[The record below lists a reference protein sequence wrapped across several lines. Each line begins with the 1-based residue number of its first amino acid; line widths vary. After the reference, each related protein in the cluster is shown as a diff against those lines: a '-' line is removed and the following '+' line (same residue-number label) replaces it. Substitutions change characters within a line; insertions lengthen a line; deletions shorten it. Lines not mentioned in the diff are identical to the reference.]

1 VNKAKARRTGGGL
14 VGGLSWLVSL
24 AIFGVGALLLAAI
37 MAIVLIGAP
46 GPSQEARTIVI
57 ERGASASSIT
67 RQLQGEKLI
76 ENDLLFRA
84 AALLYAGDGGLKAG
98 EYEIPAGASI
108 KQIVDLLASG
118 RAKQYSITIPEG
130 YSVAQ
135 VMDLLEAAPNL
146 TGPLPETPPEGTL
159 LPDTYSFARGASRSD
174 IMQKMAAAHAAV
186 MAEIWPKRVAG
197 LPFDTPAQAVTL
209 ASIVEKETGK
219 PEERRV
225 VAGLY
230 INRLRRGM
238 RLEADPTIIY
248 GVTKGRPLGRQI
260 RRSEIDAGPPQNPW
274 NTYRISGLPPSPI
287 ANPGRLSLEAVLN
300 PEPTEYLFMVAD
312 GTGGHLFARTGDE
325 HARNHAAWREIRA
338 RKVAE
343 EKAAAAARSAGAP

>member
-1 VNKAKARRTGGGL
+1 MTQKRTRRGGGGVL
-14 VGGLSWLVSL
+14 GGLSALVSI
-24 AIFGVGALLLAAI
+24 AIVVVGAALLAAI
-37 MAIVLIGAP
+37 VAVVMIGAP
-46 GPSQEARTIVI
+46 GSASEARTIVI
-57 ERGASASSIT
+57 ERGASASAIT
-67 RQLQGEKLI
+67 RQLQADNLI
-76 ENDLLFRA
+76 DNDLLFRA
-84 AALLYAGDGGLKAG
+84 ATLLYAGDGGLKAG
-98 EYEIPAGASI
+98 EYEIPAKASI
-108 KQIVDLLASG
+108 KQIVDLLSSG

-135 VMDLLEAAPNL
+135 VMDELEANPHL
-146 TGPLPETPPEGTL
+146 TGPLPTPPPEGEL
-159 LPDTYSFARGASRSD
+159 LPDTYSFSRGATRAE
-174 IMQKMAAAHAAV
+174 IVAKMAAAHQAV
-186 MAEIWPKRVAG
+186 MEDLWPKRAPG
-197 LPFDTPAQAVTL
+197 LPFETPAQAVTL

-274 NTYRISGLPPSPI
+274 NTYRIAGLPPTPI

-300 PEPTEYLFMVAD
+300 PETTDYLFMVAD
-312 GTGGHLFARTGDE
+312 GSGGHLFARTSEE

-343 EKAAAAARSAGAP
+343 EQAAAKGSSAP